1 VKFLG
6 TSCSWRDRKILRT
19 GKMKSGF
26 CLCLCL
32 FCWLLLLVVRISEL
46 LQRHLGLLARGCVA
60 AALLFLWGWIWGRN
74 SSSVLFVVGAD
85 DDADWRC
92 GLPMLMCRWEDDTS
106 KRFGLDS
113 WGSVLRKGGKAAAD
127 VDTASAGDRDGIK
140 ETGEKS
146 VMNLRACWSCLC
158 LCGGGDNRE
167 SAKKGD

>member
-1 VKFLG
+1 MVFV
-6 TSCSWRDRKILRT
+6 CVCVCACFEMIV
-19 GKMKSGF
+19 
-26 CLCLCL
+26 
-32 FCWLLLLVVRISEL
+32 LLVVAFGSEDFW
-46 LQRHLGLLARGCVA
+46 A
-60 AALLFLWGWIWGRN
+60 AATAFGTVGYGMCCSCIVVLVGLDLGEEFLKCFVCCWGWW
-74 SSSVLFVVGAD
+74 
-85 DDADWRC
+85 WC

-113 WGSVLRKGGKAAAD
+113 WGSVLRKGGKAATAD